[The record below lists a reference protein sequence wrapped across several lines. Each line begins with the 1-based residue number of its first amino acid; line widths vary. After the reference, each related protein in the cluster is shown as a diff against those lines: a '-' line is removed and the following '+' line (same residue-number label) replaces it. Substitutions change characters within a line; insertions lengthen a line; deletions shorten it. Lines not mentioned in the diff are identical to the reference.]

1 MQAVAFEIGGRAIHW
16 YGLLFAGGFLA
27 ATVHWSLL
35 ARRNNWVSSIGLDL
49 GLVVMLS
56 SVLGARVAYVLSRL
70 DYFLEHPAH
79 IIRVDFGGL
88 VYYGGFI
95 GATLG
100 VAALALYR
108 RIPLTQ
114 MADFTITGV
123 PLGHAIGRIGCH
135 LQGCCYGAET
145 TWWWGITMDWVKR
158 HPTQLLETFL
168 NLIVYILLLRAFFY
182 RHRDG
187 RVFALYLMMYPV
199 VRFSLEFLRGDP
211 RMSGL
216 FLNVAQEL
224 SLLFFALG
232 VLLWFTL
239 PKRRYTYARV

>member
-1 MQAVAFEIGGRAIHW
+1 MQPVAFEIGGRAIHW

-27 ATVHWSLL
+27 ATIHWVLL
-35 ARRNNWVSSIGLDL
+35 ARKNNWTPGIGLDL
-49 GLVVMLS
+49 GLCVMIGSVV
-56 SVLGARVAYVLSRL
+56 GARVAYVLSRL

-79 IIRVDFGGL
+79 ILRVDLGGL

-95 GATLG
+95 GATLAVTG
-100 VAALALYR
+100 LAWFR
-108 RIPLTQ
+108 RIPLSQ

-135 LQGCCYGAET
+135 MQGCCFGAET
-145 TWWWGITMDWVKR
+145 AWWWAITIDWIKR

-168 NLIVYILLLRAFFY
+168 NLIVYIFILRAFFI
-182 RHRDG
+182 RHREG
-187 RVFALYLMMYPV
+187 RVFALYLMLYPAL
-199 VRFSLEFLRGDP
+199 RFSLEFLRGDP

-216 FLNVAQEL
+216 VLNVAQEL
-224 SLLFFALG
+224 SLLFFIMGA
-232 VLLWFTL
+232 VLWFAL